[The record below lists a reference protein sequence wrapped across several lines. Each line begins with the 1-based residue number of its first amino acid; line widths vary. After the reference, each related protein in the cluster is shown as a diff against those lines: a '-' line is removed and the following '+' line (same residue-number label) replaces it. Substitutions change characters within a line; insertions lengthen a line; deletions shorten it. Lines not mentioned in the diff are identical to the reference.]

1 LPKEC
6 ISQRRPRGKGVQD
19 QFAVLLSGR
28 VVRTPARPLDP
39 FAVALG
45 AVGFLSIMDAVMK
58 HLVIAIGIFAVS
70 VWRSAANLALSA
82 ALYLPRRRTWPDRR
96 TLAVHVSRGV
106 VGTVMAFLFF
116 WGIARVPLAQ
126 AIALTFIAPLLALL
140 LAALFLGERIGRSS
154 IGGSLIAFAG
164 VIVIVLGQ
172 ARAQL
177 GPQLLLGTAA
187 IIASALCYA
196 ANIVLMRRQA
206 LAARPLEINFFQ
218 ALTVMVLWLAAV
230 GVIGVPQ
237 MPGGQWSWVGVA
249 SILSTVGTLLF
260 AWAYARGEASYLS
273 VTEYSAFIWASA
285 CGWIAFHE
293 KLSLYT
299 LAGALLIVG
308 GCLLASRRKLR
319 APPEIDFA
327 A

>member
-1 LPKEC
+1 LTL
-6 ISQRRPRGKGVQD
+6 
-19 QFAVLLSGR
+19 LLSGL
-28 VVRTPARPLDP
+28 VVRSPARQLDP
-39 FAVALG
+39 FAVALA
-45 AVGFLSIMDAVMK
+45 AVGLLSIMDAVMK

-70 VWRSAANLALSA
+70 VWRSAANLALSS
-82 ALYLPRRRTWPDRR
+82 ALYLPRRRSWPDRR
-96 TLAVHVSRGV
+96 TLVVHVSRGIV
-106 VGTVMAFLFF
+106 ATVMAFLFF

-126 AIALTFIAPLLALL
+126 AIALTFIAPLIALL

-154 IGGSLIAFAG
+154 IGGSLTAFAG
-164 VIVIVLGQ
+164 VIVIVFGQ

-218 ALTVMVLWLAAV
+218 SLTVMALWLAAV
-230 GVIGVPQ
+230 AAIGIPQLPGV
-237 MPGGQWSWVGVA
+237 QWGWVAVA
-249 SILSTVGTLLF
+249 SILSTAGTLLF

-293 KLSLYT
+293 KVSLYT
-299 LAGALLIVG
+299 VAGALLIVG
-308 GCLLASRRKLR
+308 GCLLASRRRIAAL
-319 APPEIDFA
+319 PEIDVA